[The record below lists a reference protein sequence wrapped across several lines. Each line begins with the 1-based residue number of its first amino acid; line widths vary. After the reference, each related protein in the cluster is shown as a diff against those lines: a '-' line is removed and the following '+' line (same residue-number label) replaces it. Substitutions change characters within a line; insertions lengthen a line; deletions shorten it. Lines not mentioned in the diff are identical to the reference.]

1 MVDATVSSVVESLLL
16 QIRPCLISVYGWKGE
31 IQHLQEKINRWR
43 RILKNLDARKSEEVS
58 LHNLERDIK
67 DLVCRL
73 EDLLK
78 IFLINPIRGIE
89 NMGFAESI
97 LEYILYFQSIQ
108 IVRST
113 VEDINTRIMSTI
125 GILESLNMFKITDI
139 EEDISPTENREWL
152 RLPNNVERPE
162 LIVGM
167 DEGIEELNSLLVD
180 RHHQV
185 ICILGC
191 VGIGKT
197 KISMNLYRHLKAQ
210 MVFEGFAW
218 INMGQNFSKR
228 DVLRNILVKL
238 RPGQPDET
246 MHMSD
251 IELARKINEV
261 QKDKKCLVVLD
272 DIWSLDAWEFLCE
285 AFSSEET
292 RSKVLLTTRFRQ
304 VAFSCVVGIVYSMKP
319 LTEYDSWQLFQNIT
333 SSLEDHNEV
342 HPLKQEIGKE
352 ILKWCNGIPS
362 YIVAVGEIL
371 ATKPTLRE
379 WEMVLQ
385 AAKSLLSR
393 GLPAEQIISAVIYDD
408 LPYDLKPCFLY
419 LGLFPKGF
427 EVEVEHLFLLWI
439 SEGMISR
446 NGCQDNV
453 TMMEVAEK
461 YLNELVNR
469 NMVKVKAKTTQSR
482 KNRSCW
488 VHEQMQDHC
497 ILMGKEYFYE
507 SLDLDVRT
515 KRELDSSSFS
525 SSSYPARRLALHLSN
540 QDDRSADLFAYEIAK
555 DLKYLFKYK
564 TSRDLWSLFK
574 YKTSRHLWSL
584 FKYKTSKH
592 LWSLLILNPR
602 DLQMKFEC
610 PPIYHLE
617 MLRVLNFERID
628 FLERGLPLG
637 MTYRIHL
644 RFLSFKGCIL
654 EKLPTSIGG
663 LVCLEILDLRVSCRM
678 IIRNVLRKLK
688 KLRHLYLPLM
698 FQTPDNDRLYLGSLK
713 EVETLENFDTRVC
726 NVGDLGEMKK
736 LRHLS
741 TTVDGNLEDLKQIVH
756 YMNTTSEHANFLRPS
771 ITVKNIDCF
780 TEERH
785 SVFRNLINCQILH
798 TLNMDGHL
806 GQIPPHYIITSSLTE
821 IVLIGSQLKEDPMTT
836 LDKLPKLQVLALQ
849 DDAFVGKKMK
859 CSAPGFLE
867 LENLEL
873 LTLCLETW
881 DVENGAMPKLS
892 ILAVRNCRKLQML
905 PYELVSR
912 VPSVTLEK

>member
-1 MVDATVSSVVESLLL
+1 MVDAAVSSVVESLLL
-16 QIRPCLISVYGWKGE
+16 QIRPYLILVYGLKGE
-31 IQHLQEKINRWR
+31 IQHVQGKINRWQ

-58 LHNLERDIK
+58 LHNLEREIK
-67 DLVCRL
+67 DLVCTL
-73 EDLLK
+73 EDLHET
-78 IFLINPIRGIE
+78 FLTKPKTVLTATIG
-89 NMGFAESI
+89 
-97 LEYILYFQSIQ
+97 EYLFYFQSIQ

-139 EEDISPTENREWL
+139 EEEITPTENREWL
-152 RLPNNVERPE
+152 RHPNNVERPE
-162 LIVGM
+162 IIVGM
-167 DEGIEELNSLLVD
+167 DEGIEELNFLLVD
-180 RHHQV
+180 RHHRV

-191 VGIGKT
+191 GGIGKT
-197 KISMNLYRHLKAQ
+197 TISMNLYRHLKAQ
-210 MVFEGFAW
+210 MGFERFAW

-238 RPGQPDET
+238 LPGQPDET

-272 DIWSLDAWEFLCE
+272 DIWSLDAWEFLRE

-304 VAFSCVVGIVYSMKP
+304 VAFSYVVGIVYSMKP

-333 SSLEDHNEV
+333 SSFEDHNEV

-362 YIVAVGEIL
+362 YIVAVGELL

-379 WEMVLQ
+379 WETVLQ

-393 GLPAEQIISAVIYDD
+393 GLPAKQLISAVIYDD
-408 LPYDLKPCFLY
+408 LPYYLKPCFLY

-439 SEGMISR
+439 AEGMISR

-497 ILMGKEYFYE
+497 ILLGKEYFNE
-507 SLDLDVRT
+507 VLDLDVRT
-515 KRELDSSSFS
+515 KRELDLSSFS
-525 SSSYPARRLALHLSN
+525 LSSYPARRLALHLSN

-555 DLKYLFKYK
+555 D
-564 TSRDLWSLFK
+564 
-574 YKTSRHLWSL
+574 L

-698 FQTPDNDRLYLGSLK
+698 FQTPNNDRLYLGSLK

-892 ILAVRNCRKLQML
+892 ILAVKKCRKLQML